1 MITLDKRNQ
10 WDDNNKLNVIKIF
23 IEYQIECL
31 EKSKISFNEFDI
43 DPIAFIKEKV
53 NKVDF
58 KYPKDLELAQEY
70 FWDFLKKNNSLSDMR
85 TKTIIK
91 VRLAICLITHN
102 YQTEEEFKEYQ
113 EWFIEVLN
121 NARL

>member
-10 WDDNNKLNVIKIF
+10 WDDNNKLNVIKVF
-23 IEYQIECL
+23 MEYQIECL

-43 DPIAFIKEKV
+43 DPIAFIKKKV

>member
-1 MITLDKRNQ
+1 MITLDKRNK
-10 WDDNNKLNVIKIF
+10 WDDNNKLNVIKVF
-23 IEYQIECL
+23 IKYQIECL
-31 EKSKISFNEFDI
+31 EKSKISFSEFDI

-53 NKVDF
+53 NKIDF

-70 FWDFLKKNNSLSDMR
+70 FWDFLKKNNGLSDMR